1 MNHEPRI
8 ILPTPRNQLIV
19 DLFKGV
25 IARRLGL
32 SEQQAEEL
40 SRDMVQALIVNFA
53 VDSVRP

>member
-32 SEQQAEEL
+32 SELQAEEL